1 MNMML
6 ASVLEHISDTPWPG
20 GQVEVFGLRVTLMS
34 SSIAS
39 IILVGVL
46 LAVLV
51 PRLAR
56 RVGDIPHG
64 GRNVLEILVIF
75 VRDMIAKP
83 ALHEKAYDFLP
94 MLLTLFL
101 FVLTMNLVGILP
113 LEPLTRLMGHY
124 VPWMKGRLIGSTPT
138 SVFSVCAGLASLSF
152 LTILVSAFARAA
164 DHAHHEHHWPRW
176 LCLALSPALWVRKM
190 APPISGM
197 AGIILVVPLTAMEIA
212 GVVVKCGA
220 LLIRLLANM
229 VAGHAL
235 LAVIMM
241 LLLQAAAFAL
251 KENITALGVSVVCIL
266 ASVLLDVL
274 EVMVAG
280 LQAYIFTYLT
290 AIFLGLYVEP
300 GHG

>member
-6 ASVLEHISDTPWPG
+6 ANVLDHISDTPWPG
-20 GQVEVFGLRVTLMS
+20 GQVEVLGIRMTIMS

-39 IILVGVL
+39 MIVVGVL
-46 LAVLV
+46 LAIFV

-56 RVGDIPHG
+56 RGGDIPHG
-64 GRNVLEILVIF
+64 GKNVLEILVIF
-75 VRDMIAKP
+75 VRDMIARP
-83 ALHEKAYDFLP
+83 ALHDKAYDFLP
-94 MLLTLFL
+94 MLLTLFT
-101 FVLTMNLVGILP
+101 FVLGMNLVGIFP
-113 LEPLTRLMGHY
+113 TEPLTRMVGHY
-124 VPWMKGRLIGSTPT
+124 VPFMHGRLIGATPT

-152 LTILVSAFARAA
+152 LVILFSAFKRAA
-164 DHAHHEHHWPRW
+164 EHVHHERHWPRW
-176 LCLALSPALWVRKM
+176 LCLAVSPALWVRKM
-190 APPISGM
+190 APPITGV

-235 LAVIMM
+235 LAVIMT

-251 KENITALGVSVVCIL
+251 KENIAALGVSAVCIL

-300 GHG
+300 GH